1 LIEEGEIVLTNKD
14 YQGSEQKI
22 YGNPYDN
29 EKARIAYLRY
39 AYCSGQVILATAFWA
54 F

>member
-1 LIEEGEIVLTNKD
+1 LTNKD

-39 AYCSGQVILATAFWA
+39 AYACALVVIVCISWDYLS
-54 F
+54 